1 MEKMGNEMYH
11 LLEVMLNDM
20 EAAPKL
26 YQPTQFWKYGVQKVL
41 DDIRCHGVKR
51 FRALSSALG
60 FFVPTYAFPIFCQQ
74 SEVCLQIE
82 RILAENTVPRWQ
94 LSLNQFLSGKLHA
107 FNDYRV
113 YLATLQDSYPY
124 LDRVSESNVG
134 EPVEQFTFGG
144 QRFSRSFLNYL
155 LGLNF
160 LKMCC
165 DLSQVNTVLE
175 IGGGYGTLGE
185 ILLGDTR
192 NHCFYVDID
201 IPPTSFVSTYYLK
214 QVIGKPYVGDYCSL
228 KEKSIFDISALS
240 AKYKA
245 VVLCPWQ
252 LPKIEG
258 TVDLFVNFISFQE
271 MEPEVVRNYLHHV
284 DRLRARYILM
294 RNLREGK
301 PKAKEPG
308 ELGVLEP
315 IMGKDYDLFLPNY
328 QLVATNTVP
337 FGYKTVDNF
346 HSELRVYQRKD
357 SI

>member
-1 MEKMGNEMYH
+1 MYN

-26 YQPTQFWKYGVQKVL
+26 YRPTQFWKHGVQRVL
-41 DDIRCHGVKR
+41 DDLRCHGVER
-51 FRALSSALG
+51 FRSLSSALG
-60 FFVPTYAFPIFCQQ
+60 FFAPTYAFPGFCQQ
-74 SEVCLQIE
+74 SEVCLQLAN
-82 RILAENTVPRWQ
+82 ILAENSATDPRWQ
-94 LSLNQFLSGKLHA
+94 LSLNQFLSGEMQA
-107 FNDYRV
+107 FSDYRV
-113 YLATLQDSYPY
+113 YLATLQDSHPY
-124 LDRVSESNVG
+124 LDRVSESSEG
-134 EPVEQFTFGG
+134 KPVEQFTFDG
-144 QRFSRSFLNYL
+144 RCFSRSFLNYL

-160 LKMCC
+160 LKTCC

-192 NHCFYVDID
+192 NHCFYIDID

-214 QVIGKPYVGDYCSL
+214 QVVGKPYVGDYVSL
-228 KEKSIFDISALS
+228 KEKSILDISALS

-258 TVDLFVNFISFQE
+258 AVDLFVNFISFQE
-271 MEPEVVRNYLHHV
+271 MEPKVVRNYLHHV
-284 DRLRARYILM
+284 DRLRARYILL
-294 RNLREGK
+294 RNIREGK
-301 PKAKEPG
+301 QKAKKPG
-308 ELGVLEP
+308 DIGVLEP

-328 QLVATNTVP
+328 QLLAINTVP

-357 SI
+357 SL

>member
-1 MEKMGNEMYH
+1 MSSYTS
-11 LLEVMLNDM
+11 LLDLMLKDM
-20 EAAPKL
+20 EQAPAF
-26 YQPTQFWKYGVQKVL
+26 YHPTQFWKHGVQRVVDDLRSYGVE
-41 DDIRCHGVKR
+41 R
-51 FRALSSALG
+51 FRSLIGALS
-60 FFVPTYAFPIFCQQ
+60 FFVPTYGFPVYHYQCA
-74 SEVCLQIE
+74 VYRKLLDTLAIE
-82 RILAENTVPRWQ
+82 GVNDPRWQ
-94 LSLNQFLSGKLHA
+94 LSFNQFLSGELQA

-113 YLATLQDSYPY
+113 YLATLQDSHPY

-134 EPVEQFTFGG
+134 EPVEQFTFDGR
-144 QRFSRSFLNYL
+144 RFSRSFLNYL

-160 LKMCC
+160 LKTCC

-214 QVIGKPYVGDYCSL
+214 QVVGEAYVGDYCSL
-228 KEKSIFDISALS
+228 KEKSILDISALS
-240 AKYKA
+240 AEYKA

-258 TVDLFVNFISFQE
+258 TVDLFINFISFQE

-284 DRLRARYILM
+284 NRLQARYILM

-301 PKAKEPG
+301 RKAKEPG
-308 ELGVLEP
+308 DVGVLEP

-337 FGYKTVDNF
+337 FAYKTVDNF